1 MKLELVLNLDSES
14 GEGLEQLAAL
24 FAGVGAL
31 LQSQKV
37 VAQRQRVSQET
48 PTTWHVCAVADVQAT
63 GKTVEL
69 ETPRIV
75 AVTDLPTI
83 KPSRR
88 QRRKQQALNDAQTRP
103 ADAPNGVDLEAD
115 LVE

>member
-1 MKLELVLNLDSES
+1 V
-14 GEGLEQLAAL
+14 
-24 FAGVGAL
+24 
-31 LQSQKV
+31 
-37 VAQRQRVSQET
+37 
-48 PTTWHVCAVADVQAT
+48 PT
-63 GKTVEL
+63 E
-69 ETPRIV
+69 
-75 AVTDLPTI
+75 I